1 MDIRM
6 PVLNGYGAVQA
17 IRKLDRIDAKTIP
30 VLAMTADAYEE
41 DIKHCLDV
49 GMNAHIPK
57 PINPQQLFAELSKW
71 VR

>member
-1 MDIRM
+1 M
-6 PVLNGYGAVQA
+6 NGFEAAKA
-17 IRKLDRIDAKTIP
+17 IRSSGRADATIVP
-30 VLAMTADAYEE
+30 IIAMTADAYEE